1 MLSNRAIPGFAVSPA
16 LKGLATG
23 RISGV
28 PIMAIIAIL
37 GVMAASFVLRYTVFG
52 QLLSAVGQNR
62 AAARLAAINNGR
74 VIAAAFIISSVLASL
89 DGLLLGAYIG
99 GAFLEM
105 GQPYL
110 LQSIAAVVLGG
121 TLIFGGSATALG
133 TLFAS
138 ILLILIVT
146 TMQIIGLPPGAQD
159 IVQGIV
165 VIFVLALAGRQA
177 LARRATVDATDG
189 ASPKTQASAATA
201 PPE

>member
-1 MLSNRAIPGFAVSPA
+1 
-16 LKGLATG
+16 
-23 RISGV
+23 
-28 PIMAIIAIL
+28 
-37 GVMAASFVLRYTVFG
+37 
-52 QLLSAVGQNR
+52 
-62 AAARLAAINNGR
+62 
-74 VIAAAFIISSVLASL
+74 VLASL
-89 DGLLLGAYIG
+89 NGLLLGAYIG

-146 TMQIIGLPPGAQD
+146 TMQIIGLPPGVQD

-177 LARRATVDATDG
+177 LTRRAPTEPAAGDANP
-189 ASPKTQASAATA
+189 AVQAGDRSA
-201 PPE
+201 

>member
-1 MLSNRAIPGFAVSPA
+1 
-16 LKGLATG
+16 
-23 RISGV
+23 
-28 PIMAIIAIL
+28 
-37 GVMAASFVLRYTVFG
+37 VLRYTVFG

-62 AAARLAAINNGR
+62 AAARLAGIRNGR
-74 VIAAAFIISSVLASL
+74 VIASAFIISSVLASL

-138 ILLILIVT
+138 ILLVLIVT

-159 IVQGIV
+159 IVQGVV

-177 LARRATVDATDG
+177 QARRAFVEIADGDDDATAD
-189 ASPKTQASAATA
+189 AEASAATA
-201 PPE
+201 HPK